1 MAVQF
6 RATRRAVDL
15 AVEKLKRDGVVH
27 PDAGFNSEA
36 PDGLRREVTYYD
48 RDFLYRLG
56 RTAAEE
62 GVVDAA
68 LDLLRESGLVAPS
81 SSYDKNACERHR
93 HDLKAGFHGSWTSLS
108 PTMERLFYMLTSV
121 RRPMH
126 LLELGSFWGYTLA
139 WFAGPCVGPH
149 RAYRAERIVGID
161 IDARMTARA
170 RENFAALSNCGEVE
184 LIAEDARTAVERLP
198 GTFDFLYIEAKADD
212 GEGEDEG
219 LYLTLLEQLY
229 ERLPR
234 GAWVMAHDNLDWS
247 FSEEMR
253 AYLAYVRDGS
263 RFRESIS
270 FEIDSCGLEL
280 SIK

>member
-1 MAVQF
+1 LAIQF
-6 RATRRAVDL
+6 RATQRAIDL

-27 PDAGFNSEA
+27 PEASFSPDAPG
-36 PDGLRREVTYYD
+36 GLRREVAYYD

-56 RTAAEE
+56 RTSDEA

-68 LDLLRESGLVAPS
+68 LDLLRESGLVEPS
-81 SSYDKNACERHR
+81 ASYDRDACEKHR
-93 HDLKAGFHGSWTSLS
+93 RDLKAGFHGTWTSLT

-139 WFAGPCVGPH
+139 WFAGPCVGSH
-149 RAYRAERIVGID
+149 RVYRADRIIGVE
-161 IDARMTARA
+161 IDAEMTARA
-170 RENFAALSNCGEVE
+170 RENFAKLPNSDEVD
-184 LIAEDARTAVERLP
+184 LIAEDARTAIERLP
-198 GTFDFLYIEAKADD
+198 GTFDFVYIEAKVDD
-212 GEGEDEG
+212 GDTEG

-229 ERLPR
+229 EQLPR

-263 RFRESIS
+263 RFSESIS